1 MRYRLSSPRHV
12 THQAASLARVVRE
25 ARRAHGAGR
34 LATVRRARL
43 LRRRQHFEYEEAL
56 GNGLFDPALSAEDLR
71 CFVSDNQNTAVQRRL
86 NGEDSPVLVT
96 DKGVLYLYLR
106 ALGLRAPELL
116 GIIHKVGHGWV
127 RPQVIVRDAAE
138 WERALATLPNGLVVK
153 PTQGHGGRGVR
164 VLERREGLL
173 VEPTG
178 GALTPG
184 ALWDALRADPEYDCH
199 VVQERVRNHP
209 DLAAVAGEETLHTV
223 RIVSLV
229 GDGGAVEVLWASL
242 KLGVSGTGV
251 DNVAHGTTGNAFC
264 GISGDDGRL
273 TWTRTPVPGSYGTAA
288 TPPPTGA
295 DGRPLRVPMWDEAC
309 ALVREAAPHFLPLR
323 TLGWDIA
330 VTPEGPMII
339 EANAHWGAEVSTRMG
354 AVFDRLREA

>member
-1 MRYRLSSPRHV
+1 MRYRLTSPRHV
-12 THQAASLARVVRE
+12 GRQAASLVHVVRE

-34 LATVRRARL
+34 IATVRRARV

-56 GNGLFDPALSAEDLR
+56 GNGLFDPAVSAEDLGG
-71 CFVSDNQNTAVQRRL
+71 FVSDNQNTAAQRRL
-86 NGEDSPVLVT
+86 NGEDSPVLVS

-116 GIIHKVGHGWV
+116 GIIHKVGDGWI
-127 RPQVIVRDAAE
+127 RPQVIVRDAGE
-138 WERALATLPNGLVVK
+138 WERALTTLPQGLVVK
-153 PTQGHGGRGVR
+153 PTGGHGGRGVR
-164 VLERREGLL
+164 VLERRDGLL
-173 VEPTG
+173 VDPSG

-184 ALWDALRADPEYDCH
+184 ALWEALRADPEYDSH

-229 GDGGAVEVLWASL
+229 ADGGAVEVLWASL

-264 GISGDDGRL
+264 GISIDDGRL
-273 TWTRTPVPGSYGTAA
+273 MWTRNPVPGSYGTVA
-288 TPPPTGA
+288 TPAPTGA
-295 DGRPLRVPMWDEAC
+295 DGGPLRVPMWDEAC
-309 ALVREAAPHFLPLR
+309 ALVRDAAPHFLPLR

-330 VTPEGPMII
+330 ITPGGPMII
-339 EANAHWGAEVSTRMG
+339 EANAHWGAEVTSRMG
-354 AVFDRLREA
+354 AVFARMREA